1 MEKAVDQLVRY
12 SIHNG
17 TGVPGV
23 SPQGRPVI
31 VRYSTAST
39 RKASIT
45 PSLKQ
50 IQQYLIREVSTPH
63 SFSPALR
70 HDRQYA
76 LQAAMLG
83 TYRKLIEYD
92 AG

>member
-31 VRYSTAST
+31 VRYSTASS

-50 IQQYLIREVSTPH
+50 IQQYLIREVSSPH
-63 SFSPALR
+63 SSRALR
-70 HDRQYA
+70 HDSQYGLLA
-76 LQAAMLG
+76 PPAAMFGSL
-83 TYRKLIEYD
+83 RK
-92 AG
+92 

>member
-1 MEKAVDQLVRY
+1 MDKAVDQLVRY

-31 VRYSTAST
+31 VRYSTASS

-63 SFSPALR
+63 SFLKHYAMTANMVCR
-70 HDRQYA
+70 H
-76 LQAAMLG
+76 
-83 TYRKLIEYD
+83 
-92 AG
+92 

>member
-1 MEKAVDQLVRY
+1 MDKAVDQLVRY

-31 VRYSTAST
+31 VRYSTASS

-50 IQQYLIREVSTPH
+50 IQQYLIREVSVPTEARGNLI
-63 SFSPALR
+63 FAIRQALAEWHMSR
-70 HDRQYA
+70 PV
-76 LQAAMLG
+76 
-83 TYRKLIEYD
+83 
-92 AG
+92 